1 MTTSRPVRRSAPAEA
16 GAARDPRPGD
26 QPGEPAPAKKKGK
39 LLAVVLVGVLA
50 LGGAGFKLMGGTGKG
65 AKGHPATTAPAA
77 GPIDSLD
84 AVTIN
89 LADGHLL
96 QVGVALQLTTAAKA
110 DKVNQNSP
118 EILDAVISV
127 FSAWSY
133 PALLGPGAHNQAR
146 AQLLAKIQSLFPPNG
161 GQPQVSGVYFTTF
174 VMQ

>member
-1 MTTSRPVRRSAPAEA
+1 MALVA
-16 GAARDPRPGD
+16 
-26 QPGEPAPAKKKGK
+26 
-39 LLAVVLVGVLA
+39 VLV
-50 LGGAGFKLMGGTGKG
+50 LGGAGFEFLGG
-65 AKGHPATTAPAA
+65 AKKGHQPAVVPAA

-84 AVTIN
+84 AITVN

-110 DKVNQNSP
+110 DKVTQDSP

-127 FSAWSY
+127 FSAWTY

-146 AQLLAKIQSLFPPNG
+146 SQLLTRIQALFPATE
-161 GQPQVSGVYFTTF
+161 GQAQVSGVYFTSF